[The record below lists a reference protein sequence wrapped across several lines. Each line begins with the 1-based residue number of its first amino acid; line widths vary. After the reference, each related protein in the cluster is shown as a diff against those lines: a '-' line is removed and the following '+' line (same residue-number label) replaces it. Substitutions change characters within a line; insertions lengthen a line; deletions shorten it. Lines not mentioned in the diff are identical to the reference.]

1 MTEFNKFGVIGLL
14 HFHNEIRPCHSL
26 NFPLQACWERGA
38 VGGRKKGLNK
48 GNQGKI
54 TEIS

>member
-14 HFHNEIRPCHSL
+14 HFHNEFLPSYSL
-26 NFPLQACWERGA
+26 NFPLQGCWERGA
-38 VGGRKKGLNK
+38 VGGGKKGLNK
-48 GNQGKI
+48 GNQRKI